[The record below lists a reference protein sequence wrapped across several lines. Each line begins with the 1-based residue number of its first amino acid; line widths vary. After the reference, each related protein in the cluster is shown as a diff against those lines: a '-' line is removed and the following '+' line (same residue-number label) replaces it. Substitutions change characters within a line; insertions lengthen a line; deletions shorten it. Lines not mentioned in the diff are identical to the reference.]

1 MDGRTKPPGVSR
13 LVEFV
18 GVSVDLQGQRILNGL
33 DFRVAAGETLVL
45 LGRSGSGKSTTLRL
59 VNRLIDPAAGEVRVG
74 GRATTE
80 WDPIELRRG
89 IGYVIQEVGLFP
101 HLTVARNVAT
111 VPSLLGWEERRVRD
125 RVDELLE
132 RVGLDPAHFRG
143 RYPSELS
150 GGQRQ
155 RVGIARALAA
165 EPPLLLCD
173 EPFGALDPVTRYEL
187 QGEFRGLGRELG
199 TTLLFVTHDV
209 REALFMG
216 DRIAFLEAGG
226 CRFLGSTDRF
236 RDSDEA
242 AVVRFREAAL

>member
-1 MDGRTKPPGVSR
+1 M
-13 LVEFV
+13 VEFV
-18 GVSVDLQGQRILNGL
+18 DVSADLQGRRILTGL
-33 DFRVAAGETLVL
+33 AFEVRAGETLVL

-59 VNRLIDPAAGEVRVG
+59 VNRLLDPVAGEVRVEG
-74 GRATTE
+74 TPTTS
-80 WDPIELRRG
+80 WDPITLRRG

-101 HLTVARNVAT
+101 HLTVAGNVAA
-111 VPSLLGWEERRVRD
+111 VPHLLGWEEERVN
-125 RVDELLE
+125 ELLE
-132 RVGLDPAHFRG
+132 RVGLEPSRFLD
-143 RYPSELS
+143 RYPRELS

-187 QGEFRGLGRELG
+187 RREFRSLGRALG

-209 REALFMG
+209 REALFMA
-216 DRIAFLEAGG
+216 DRIAFLEAGEIH
-226 CRFLGSTDRF
+226 FLGSTEEF
-236 RDSDEA
+236 GSSEEP